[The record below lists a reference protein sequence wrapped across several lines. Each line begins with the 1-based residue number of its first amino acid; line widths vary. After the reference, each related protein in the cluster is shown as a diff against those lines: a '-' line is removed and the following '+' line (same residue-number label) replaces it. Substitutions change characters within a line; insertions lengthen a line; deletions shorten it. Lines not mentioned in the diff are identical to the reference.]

1 MSISNLNHAPV
12 LVVGAGTM
20 GVGIVQVA
28 VQAGHTVQLYDM
40 DEGLAHA
47 GKKQLAAVFDMLV
60 GKGRI
65 SAESAQ
71 DALARIEPIKSLN
84 EAACAKLVIEAIV
97 ENVNIKREL
106 FQVLEDIVSVDCILA
121 SNTSSISITALGN
134 GLQHPERIVGMHF
147 FNPVALM
154 KLVEIVAGLQTERKV
169 AEVVFDLSEKWGKT
183 AVRCRSTPG
192 FIVNRVARPFYAET
206 LALLQEQAS
215 THVELDACLRG
226 AGFRMGPC
234 LLMDLIGHDVNDA
247 VTRSVYEANY
257 FDKRFMPSLV
267 QAELVEGGFL
277 GRKSGQGFYH
287 YKDKLSNKAADQNT
301 MPASTPAGK
310 MISVHGDDALSE
322 KLVQTLKRLN
332 YPHQQIVDSS
342 WTGLQIND
350 AQLRLSN
357 GLPASY
363 WGGDVAVFDWPVSG
377 EENIALAWS
386 ISSTSSKQWQKD
398 AEIWLSMLG
407 FIPKKIADTPA
418 LVVAR
423 TIAMLINEAADV
435 VQQGVCTAAA
445 VDAAMKLGVNYPK
458 GPFEW
463 LADWNAQS
471 VIEVLDNLDHYY
483 RGERYRASPWLR
495 HLVWR
500 ESKT

>member
-1 MSISNLNHAPV
+1 
-12 LVVGAGTM
+12 
-20 GVGIVQVA
+20 
-28 VQAGHTVQLYDM
+28 
-40 DEGLAHA
+40 
-47 GKKQLAAVFDMLV
+47 
-60 GKGRI
+60 
-65 SAESAQ
+65 
-71 DALARIEPIKSLN
+71 
-84 EAACAKLVIEAIV
+84 
-97 ENVNIKREL
+97 
-106 FQVLEDIVSVDCILA
+106 
-121 SNTSSISITALGN
+121 
-134 GLQHPERIVGMHF
+134 
-147 FNPVALM
+147 
-154 KLVEIVAGLQTERKV
+154 
-169 AEVVFDLSEKWGKT
+169 
-183 AVRCRSTPG
+183 
-192 FIVNRVARPFYAET
+192 
-206 LALLQEQAS
+206 
-215 THVELDACLRG
+215 
-226 AGFRMGPC
+226 
-234 LLMDLIGHDVNDA
+234 
-247 VTRSVYEANY
+247 
-257 FDKRFMPSLV
+257 
-267 QAELVEGGFL
+267 
-277 GRKSGQGFYH
+277 GFYH